1 MSDKKKL
8 TLSIREDLLEEA
20 KRLAMEQGTSLSR
33 FFEECLEHL
42 TTTQWLDDLARE
54 LSLDPLDST
63 TPDEIPK
70 TRPQGLD
77 SAQLLRELRKE
88 REARLLNDR

>member
-33 FFEECLEHL
+33 MFEECLEHL
-42 TTTQWLDDLARE
+42 ITTQWLEDLVRE
-54 LSLDPLDST
+54 LGLGPLDPT
-63 TPDEIPK
+63 TPNEVPK

-77 SAQLLRELRKE
+77 SAQLIRELRRE
-88 REARLLNDR
+88 REARLLNSW